1 MQIAQQRRNLLQ
13 DRMNYLRDYRRQAS
27 DLRYDTT
34 NQLRAMDLQQPVVN
48 RGILNNYAGRGMAY
62 SSGYAQTLGD
72 ATNQFATERTNLQST
87 LQTNLAR
94 MQADRQQAM
103 NNYQYQLG
111 NLNERHAQLTEPMA
125 GNLGYDRKP
134 PKKKPKKKVARRK

>member
-1 MQIAQQRRNLLQ
+1 
-13 DRMNYLRDYRRQAS
+13 MNYLRDYRRQAS

-34 NQLRAMDLQQPVVN
+34 NQLRAMDIQQPIVN
-48 RGILNNYAGRGMAY
+48 RGILNSYAGRGMAY
-62 SSGYAQTLGD
+62 SSGYGTTLGD
-72 ATNQFATERTNLQST
+72 ATNQFATERSNLQSV
-87 LQTNLAR
+87 LGTNLAR
-94 MQADRQQAM
+94 MKADRQQAM

-125 GNLGYDRKP
+125 GNLGYGRKP